1 MNSPA
6 EIVAA
11 WPTTVITSR
20 LPRAFTRKTQKPF
33 SSLRKVTRSTSPAK
47 TSVLLSAVVFKPDPS
62 LLGARRVL
70 FQQFNQIGR
79 RRQRPGRHS
88 IRRYRQSQYRR
99 LGSPHNL

>member
-33 SSLRKVTRSTSPAK
+33 SSLWKVTRSTSPAK
-47 TSVLLSAVVFKPDPS
+47 TSVLLSAVVFKLIRRFS
-62 LLGARRVL
+62 ELGASSRSYSSQSEGAVKDQDAIRFVAR
-70 FQQFNQIGR
+70 QIG
-79 RRQRPGRHS
+79 S
-88 IRRYRQSQYRR
+88 NYLLSCC
-99 LGSPHNL
+99 